1 MAFIQLL
8 RARPCALNPTHAAG
22 VADVAGLLCWTGA
35 RPVSLMSPTLVV
47 SLVSPTLLSPM
58 LLLGWP
64 WTLLEGGAAAV
75 ARPPSSGAA
84 AVARPS
90 YSRAPSFLRVRL
102 PWPAPLTPGRPPS
115 SGRPGKTCPLGATCL
130 SARAGSPVDLG
141 QLVLSPKWLRRLLK
155 WQYTLIYIQTR
166 IYTHMCVKSSSVT
179 SKSVN
184 KGTWL
189 K

>member
-1 MAFIQLL
+1 MAFIHLL
-8 RARPCALNPTHAAG
+8 RARPYALNPTHAAG

-90 YSRAPSFLRVRL
+90 YSRAPSFLRAWL
-102 PWPAPLTPGRPPS
+102 PWPALLLPGALLPPGVRARPV
-115 SGRPGKTCPLGATCL
+115 L
-130 SARAGSPVDLG
+130 SAPPAYQPE
-141 QLVLSPKWLRRLLK
+141 QARR
-155 WQYTLIYIQTR
+155 W
-166 IYTHMCVKSSSVT
+166 T
-179 SKSVN
+179 SANWS
-184 KGTWL
+184 
-189 K
+189 

>member
-1 MAFIQLL
+1 MAFIHLL

-47 SLVSPTLLSPM
+47 SLVSPTLLLPM

-64 WTLLEGGAAAV
+64 WTLLDGGAAAV

-90 YSRAPSFLRVRL
+90 YSRAPSFLRASGQDLSSRRHLPISPSRL
-102 PWPAPLTPGRPPS
+102 AGGPRPT
-115 SGRPGKTCPLGATCL
+115 GLE
-130 SARAGSPVDLG
+130 
-141 QLVLSPKWLRRLLK
+141 PKWLRRLLK
-155 WQYTLIYIQTR
+155 WQ
-166 IYTHMCVKSSSVT
+166 
-179 SKSVN
+179 
-184 KGTWL
+184 
-189 K
+189 

>member
-75 ARPPSSGAA
+75 ARPPSSAA
-84 AVARPS
+84 ESPGGGPRQDAADK
-90 YSRAPSFLRVRL
+90 APALASM
-102 PWPAPLTPGRPPS
+102 
-115 SGRPGKTCPLGATCL
+115 
-130 SARAGSPVDLG
+130 
-141 QLVLSPKWLRRLLK
+141 RRLNES
-155 WQYTLIYIQTR
+155 
-166 IYTHMCVKSSSVT
+166 HC
-179 SKSVN
+179 
-184 KGTWL
+184 
-189 K
+189 